1 METRYKI
8 DRTWLNDGTD
18 IDIHHEMIDQRP
30 SCPTIPNSQ
39 VDLKWINSGSCGNC
53 GNYTYFNS

>member
-1 METRYKI
+1 M
-8 DRTWLNDGTD
+8 WD

-53 GNYTYFNS
+53 GNYTYLRNPKYAKFMPFQRR